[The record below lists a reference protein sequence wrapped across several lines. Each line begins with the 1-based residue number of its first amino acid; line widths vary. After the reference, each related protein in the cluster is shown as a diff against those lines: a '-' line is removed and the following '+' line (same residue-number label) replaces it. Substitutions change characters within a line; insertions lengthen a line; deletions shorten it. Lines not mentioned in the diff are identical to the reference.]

1 MRNSV
6 KVLLKAALPAPATV
20 VPGHVTTARII
31 DDHSYRKHVT
41 DLARP
46 AWSSAASEGMRW
58 SATGEQQALM

>member
-6 KVLLKAALPAPATV
+6 KVLLKAGLPALAMV
-20 VPGHVTTARII
+20 VPGPVTAARII

-46 AWSSAASEGMRW
+46 ARSSTSSDGMRW
-58 SATGEQQALM
+58 STTGD

>member
-6 KVLLKAALPAPATV
+6 KVLLKAALPALATV
-20 VPGHVTTARII
+20 VPSPVTTARII

-46 AWSSAASEGMRW
+46 ALSSTPSEGMRW
-58 SATGEQQALM
+58 STTGD